1 MKTVEE
7 KAEEYAGREIP
18 IAYTGGTQTISL
30 TELRQAAI
38 IDYLA
43 GYNEAMRWR
52 DPEVELP
59 DDHVDVFVKVYSVI
73 ENEFDY
79 YVDCVVSDDTGY
91 RWFKRHG
98 DNVAGWR
105 PIE

>member
-1 MKTVEE
+1 MTAEE
-7 KAEEYAGREIP
+7 KAMVYLARVTP
-18 IAYTGGTQTISL
+18 LSAPVNAAYDG
-30 TELRQAAI
+30 
-38 IDYLA
+38 YVA